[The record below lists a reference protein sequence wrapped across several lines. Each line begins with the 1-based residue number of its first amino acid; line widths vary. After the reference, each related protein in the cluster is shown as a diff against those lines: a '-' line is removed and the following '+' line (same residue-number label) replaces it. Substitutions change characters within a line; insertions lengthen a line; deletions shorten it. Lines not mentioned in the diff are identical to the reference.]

1 MRSRA
6 VIAATTGAAILVAT
20 AAAFAGSG
28 SAQAPTGRTLTFT
41 EGQRGSTF
49 KLVDN
54 PPRSP
59 GRTERTFR
67 LSVGDFFVFT
77 NPMLDAAGQ
86 RAGTLRG
93 TCDVTRGG
101 RFERAFFLCHAVA
114 KLRNGDIAIEAAT
127 PLGDVTRAPIT
138 GGTGLYNGA
147 RGTFSSRE
155 QGRRTI
161 DTFELLP

>member
-6 VIAATTGAAILVAT
+6 FIAAATGAT
-20 AAAFAGSG
+20 AVLASALLAGSG

-49 KLVDN
+49 KIVDN

-67 LSVGDFFVFT
+67 LSAGDFFVFT
-77 NPMLDAAGQ
+77 NPLIDGAGQ

-93 TCDVTRGG
+93 MCAVTRGG
-101 RFERAFFLCHAVA
+101 RFERAFFLCHGVA

-127 PLGDVTRAPIT
+127 PLGDDVSGPIT
-138 GGTGLYNGA
+138 GGSGLYNGA
-147 RGTFSSRE
+147 RGTFRSRE
-155 QGRRTI
+155 QGRRTT

>member
-1 MRSRA
+1 MRSRSF
-6 VIAATTGAAILVAT
+6 IAAATGATVVLAGALL
-20 AAAFAGSG
+20 AGSG
-28 SAQAPTGRTLTFT
+28 GAQAPGSRTLTFT

-67 LSVGDFFVFT
+67 LSAGDFFVFT
-77 NPMLDAAGQ
+77 NPLIDATGQ

-127 PLGDVTRAPIT
+127 RLGDVTRAPIT

-147 RGTFSSRE
+147 SGTFSSRE

-161 DTFELLP
+161 DTFEVLP